1 MDEIIMPRKKY
12 KLHCFRC
19 GYAFNNKE
27 EVRRVNGMPICEM
40 CEGDYYSNE
49 AEHEA
54 YEYEMMEWRR
64 SHPGVDYEQWQID
77 QANIRKYGE
86 Y

>member
-1 MDEIIMPRKKY
+1 MKKY
-12 KLHCFRC
+12 GLHCFGC
-19 GYAFNNKE
+19 GELFYNKN
-27 EVRRVNGMPICEM
+27 EVSRINGYPYCMGCAGE
-40 CEGDYYSNE
+40 YYSNY

-64 SHPGVDYEQWQID
+64 SHPGQDYEQYQID